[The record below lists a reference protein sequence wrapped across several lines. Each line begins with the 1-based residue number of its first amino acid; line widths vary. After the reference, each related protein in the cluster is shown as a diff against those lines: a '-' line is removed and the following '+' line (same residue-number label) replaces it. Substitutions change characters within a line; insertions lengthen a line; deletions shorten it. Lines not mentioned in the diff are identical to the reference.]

1 MNTTNDGGVP
11 PTTPTTNVEVKTTT
25 SFHFHDPIWTH
36 ENGVGTTFANDV
48 VGMGQANDV
57 VGNVLVGE
65 EMKRKNKEKE
75 LGGEKEVKKK

>member
-1 MNTTNDGGVP
+1 
-11 PTTPTTNVEVKTTT
+11 
-25 SFHFHDPIWTH
+25 
-36 ENGVGTTFANDV
+36 
-48 VGMGQANDV
+48 MGQANDV